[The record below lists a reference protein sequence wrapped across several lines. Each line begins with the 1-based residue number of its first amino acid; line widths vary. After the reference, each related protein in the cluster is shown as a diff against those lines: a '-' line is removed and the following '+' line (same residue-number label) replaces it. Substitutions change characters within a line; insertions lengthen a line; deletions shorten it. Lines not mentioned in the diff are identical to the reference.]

1 MKKTVLG
8 LFMVS
13 TLLLG
18 ACDTERETPVPDTY
32 GEGDGETNVVIEIEA
47 DKNGLTEEDWRN

>member
-13 TLLLG
+13 TLLLA

-32 GEGDGETNVVIEIEA
+32 GEADGETNVVIEIEA